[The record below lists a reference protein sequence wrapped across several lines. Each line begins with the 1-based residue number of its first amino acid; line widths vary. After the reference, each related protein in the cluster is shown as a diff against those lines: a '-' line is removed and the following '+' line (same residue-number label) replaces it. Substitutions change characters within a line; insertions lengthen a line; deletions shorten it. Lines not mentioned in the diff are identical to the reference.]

1 MVFLI
6 LAPVNKS
13 AKFGLKNKKKLFFIY
28 FKKKHKSIQINIQTV
43 QILYKNK
50 KHVSNVKHYSNT
62 VKK

>member
-28 FKKKHKSIQINIQTV
+28 FKKT
-43 QILYKNK
+43 
-50 KHVSNVKHYSNT
+50 
-62 VKK
+62 